1 MPPLGELLLAGN
13 FSGPFTLHWRV
24 NGLSM
29 TMLLLTLVLML
40 VSALYAPRYF
50 TDVVNASRR
59 RQAGFWLLLALL
71 AASLSLIWLAADLL
85 LIYIGLEVMG
95 LTAVGLMLLPGEAE
109 TRRAG
114 LRYLLLSLLG
124 SLAFLLG
131 VALLLGFW
139 GRLDLA
145 GLAQSVEAGLPLS
158 AAMALISAGLLLKA
172 AVFPLHS
179 WLTPVHAAAW
189 VPVSALHAGLV
200 VKASFFVL
208 LQLWLL
214 LLPDAT
220 SAAGLIGV
228 LASAAIIWGAV
239 MAWRAVQLKEVV
251 AWSTVSQL
259 GYLLL
264 AFPLLIGTTSAVQEL
279 AWDGVWL
286 QLAAHSL
293 AKAAMFMA
301 AGNLLMATGETQVRG
316 LTGASRRFPL
326 ALLSFGLAAISLVGM
341 PPSLG
346 FIAKWQL
353 LHAALLGAQWIW
365 VVVLGIGTL
374 LSAAYVFRVFRY
386 SFVEEGPVGDYHPVP
401 WVMDGAALALALAAL
416 LLGLMAEWP
425 LALLRSGGGT

>member
-1 MPPLGELLLAGN
+1 MPPLGELLLAGD
-13 FSGPFTLHWRV
+13 FSGPLMLHLRV

-29 TMLLLTLVLML
+29 AMLLLTSVLL
-40 VSALYAPRYF
+40 LASALYAPRYF
-50 TDVVNASRR
+50 NAVAAASRR

-95 LTAVGLMLLPGEAE
+95 LAAVGLMLLPGKAE
-109 TRRAG
+109 TRRSG

-124 SLAFLLG
+124 SLSFLLG

-145 GLAQSVEAGLPLS
+145 GLAQSVELGLPLS
-158 AAMALISAGLLLKA
+158 MAMALISAGLLLKA
-172 AVFPLHS
+172 AVFPLHA

-189 VPVSALHAGLV
+189 IPVSALHAGLV
-200 VKASFFVL
+200 IKASFFVL

-220 SAAGLIGV
+220 SAAGLIGA
-228 LASAAIIWGAV
+228 LASAAVVWGAV
-239 MAWRAVQLKEVV
+239 MAWRAEQLKEVV

-279 AWDGVWL
+279 AWEGVWL
-286 QLAAHSL
+286 QLTAHSL

-301 AGNLLMATGETQVRG
+301 AGNLMMATGETQLRG

-353 LHAALLGAQWIW
+353 LHAALLGTQWVW
-365 VVVLGIGTL
+365 VAVLGVGTL

-386 SFVEEGPVGDYHPVP
+386 SFVEEGPLRDPHPVP
-401 WVMDGAALALALAAL
+401 WVMDGVALVLALAAL

-425 LALLRSGGGT
+425 LMLLRSGGGT

>member
-1 MPPLGELLLAGN
+1 MPPLEELLLAGSS
-13 FSGPFTLHWRV
+13 SGPFMLHWRV

-29 TMLLLTLVLML
+29 AMLLLTAVLL
-40 VSALYAPRYF
+40 LASALYAPRYF
-50 TDVVNASRR
+50 NEVVAASWRR
-59 RQAGFWLLLALL
+59 KVGFWLLLGLL
-71 AASLSLIWLAADLL
+71 TASLSLIWLAADLL

-95 LTAVGLMLLPGEAE
+95 LTAVGLMLLPGQAEA
-109 TRRAG
+109 RRAG

-131 VALLLGFW
+131 VALLLNFW

-145 GLAQSVEAGLPLS
+145 GLAQSVEPGLPLS
-158 AAMALISAGLLLKA
+158 MAMALISAGLLLKA
-172 AVFPLHS
+172 AVFPLHA

-189 VPVSALHAGLV
+189 IPVSALHAGLV
-200 VKASFFVL
+200 IKASFFVL

-214 LLPDAT
+214 LLPDAA
-220 SAAGLIGV
+220 SAAGLMGA
-228 LASAAIIWGAV
+228 LASAAVVWGAV
-239 MAWRAVQLKEVV
+239 MAWRAEQLKEVV

-264 AFPLLIGTTSAVQEL
+264 AFPLLIGTASAVQKL
-279 AWDGVWL
+279 AWEGVWL

-301 AGNLLMATGETQVRG
+301 AGNLLMATGETQVKG

-346 FIAKWQL
+346 FVAKWQL
-353 LHAALLGAQWIW
+353 LHAALLGAQWVW
-365 VVVLGIGTL
+365 VAVLGVGTL

-386 SFVEEGPVGDYHPVP
+386 SFVEEGPLRDYRPVP
-401 WVMDGAALALALAAL
+401 WVMDGVALVLALAAL
-416 LLGLMAEWP
+416 LLGLMAQWP
-425 LALLRSGGGT
+425 LMLVRSGGGA